1 MVGLCKTLAIV
12 VLVFGLLFSLVLA
25 GTTEA
30 DIVTKEGPYS
40 WSDPVIQIG
49 YNFEYAISG
58 CFNSF
63 IFFVV
68 LFSIGEIAEQAKKN
82 AVVLEK
88 LVKRMEESEKKS
100 HEIGSASKPK
110 NESLEAKPAEKEN
123 SKESEKENAYWDP
136 LAVIPIPLKGLDK
149 VICPRCQTMQ
159 EKGNERCDHCGRPFA
174 KGHS

>member
-30 DIVTKEGPYS
+30 DVVTKEGPYS

-88 LVKRMEESEKKS
+88 LVKRMD
-100 HEIGSASKPK
+100 G
-110 NESLEAKPAEKEN
+110 ESLEAKPVEKEN
-123 SKESEKENAYWDP
+123 SKESEKEKPHWEP
-136 LAVIPIPLKGLDK
+136 QPVIPVSVKGTDK
-149 VICPRCQTMQ
+149 VLCPHCQMMQ
-159 EKGNERCDHCGRPFA
+159 EKGNERCYHCGRPFA